1 MNLFSQQI
9 KTNKF
14 KKCEI
19 LKKKFFSEI
28 SKLEKSEQNRLLD
41 NFREILYKKKST
53 MTHFCVIVESILL
66 LQKVLVIH
74 RIFFRLTIDFVLP
87 TESIAFTKAY
97 EQIYL

>member
-41 NFREILYKKKST
+41 NFREILGKKKDT
-53 MTHFCVIVESILL
+53 TTYILCYSVNNFNRNFKFL
-66 LQKVLVIH
+66 LVYISLSGNYIL
-74 RIFFRLTIDFVLP
+74 IG
-87 TESIAFTKAY
+87 
-97 EQIYL
+97 